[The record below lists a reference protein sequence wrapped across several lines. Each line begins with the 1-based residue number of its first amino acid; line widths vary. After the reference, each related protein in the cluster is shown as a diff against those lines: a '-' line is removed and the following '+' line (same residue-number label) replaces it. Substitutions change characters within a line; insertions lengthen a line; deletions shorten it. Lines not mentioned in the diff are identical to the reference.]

1 MRGQGLRGT
10 GKGLTKMEAKA
21 GITLGSCFVGHY
33 FTITFKNLKRRE
45 TAGCVGTCFS
55 PSAPESGVGGSPG

>member
-33 FTITFKNLKRRE
+33 FTITFKNLKIRE
-45 TAGCVGTCFS
+45 
-55 PSAPESGVGGSPG
+55 PQGVLAHALVPALRSQG